1 MHFSLSSI
9 DETQK
14 KLSENTIQEPVLLY
28 VGSHDFRENLPDRM
42 LHSHEDIVEF
52 VCFLDGKGKCTVGD
66 RQYTVC
72 KGDLVI
78 YNAGV
83 MHLDNFGL
91 LYFCG
96 AANIHL
102 PALPANTIIPPGT
115 SPVLHLGPH
124 ENTITGLLS
133 SMHDIASR
141 DSQNASE
148 SCQLLF
154 RVFLNQ
160 LLNLINEA
168 TEFSDNFAN
177 SDSQKKRG
185 REIQRYVDEHI
196 LGRLS
201 LSEIAEHFQLS
212 TFYVSR
218 VFKATTGQTLNEYQ
232 TRQRIGQAQNLLL
245 TTSLP
250 LSEIAIKSGYGN
262 QGYFSKQFTK
272 LVGISPLQYRK
283 QLRGKTVEK

>member
-1 MHFSLSSI
+1 MHFSLFSI
-9 DETQK
+9 DEIQK
-14 KLSENTIQEPVLLY
+14 RLSDNTIQEPLLLY

-42 LHSHEDIVEF
+42 PHSHEDIVEF
-52 VCFLDGKGKCTVGD
+52 VCFLDGKGKCMVGEH
-66 RQYTVC
+66 QYTVC

-78 YNAGV
+78 YNADI

-96 AANIHL
+96 ATNIHL
-102 PALPANTIIPPGT
+102 PDLPANTIIPPGC
-115 SPVLHLGPH
+115 SPVLHLGPQ
-124 ENTITGLLS
+124 ESTITGLLS
-133 SMHDIASR
+133 SMHDIAFL
-141 DSQNASE
+141 DSKNAGE

-154 RVFLNQ
+154 RVFFNQ
-160 LLNLINEA
+160 LLNLINGLK
-168 TEFSDNFAN
+168 EFSDNYAI

-196 LGRLS
+196 TDKLS

-218 VFKATTGQTLNEYQ
+218 IFKSAAGCTLNEYQ
-232 TRQRIGQAQNLLL
+232 TRQRIGHAQNLLL

-250 LSEIAIKSGYGN
+250 LSEVAVQSGYGN

-272 LVGISPLQYRK
+272 LVGITPLHYRK
-283 QLRGKTVEK
+283 QFRGKTVER